1 MEKIDLDLITQQLT
15 DEDIIDLVTG
25 LGADRY
31 KDTEEFIV
39 FPTICHNEFSEEA
52 SMKLYYYKQNK
63 LFHCYTECDSSFN
76 IFTLFQKVYDL
87 KEIKYNFY
95 DILQKIL
102 NKTNVTNLYSFEDKE
117 YKSEISKYR
126 KKKTKKDLE
135 IYDEKIL
142 NVFSKHYPIEWIAE
156 GITPD
161 IMDKYNILYSISR
174 NKIIIPHY
182 DIDGNLIGIRG
193 RALNEYELENKYMP
207 IEIEGK
213 WYSHP
218 LSSNLY
224 GLNINKEHISK
235 YHRAIIYEGEK
246 SVLKHNV
253 FFPDWSIGVASCGS
267 TINKNQLNLL
277 IYNFKLLEVTIA
289 FDKEYIN
296 FSDAKGRKYFKKL
309 EELCKKY
316 SNYCNFS
323 FIFDKENLLKE
334 KDSPVD
340 RGKKNFEKL
349 YEKRIKI
356 GSRLY

>member
-1 MEKIDLDLITQQLT
+1 MGKLDLDILIEQLT
-15 DEDIIDLVTG
+15 DENIIDLVTE

-31 KDTEEFIV
+31 KDTEEFII
-39 FPTICHNEFSEEA
+39 FPTICHNEISENA
-52 SMKLYYYKQNK
+52 SMKLYYYKSNK
-63 LFHCYTECDSSFN
+63 LFHCYTECDESFN
-76 IFTLFQKVYDL
+76 IFTLFQKVYDI
-87 KEIKYNFY
+87 KEIEYNFY

-102 NKTNVTNLYSFEDKE
+102 NKTDIINLRPFEDKE
-117 YKSEISKYR
+117 YQSEIDKYR
-126 KKKTKKDLE
+126 RKKTKKDLE

-156 GITPD
+156 GITNES
-161 IMDKYNILYSISR
+161 MDRFNILYSISR

-182 DIDGNLIGIRG
+182 DIDSNLIGIRG
-193 RALNEYELENKYMP
+193 RALNDYELENKYMP
-207 IEIEGK
+207 IEIENK

-218 LSSNLY
+218 LSFNLY
-224 GLNINKEHISK
+224 GLNINKQQIEKH
-235 YHRAIIYEGEK
+235 HRVIIYEGEK

-253 FFPDWSIGVASCGS
+253 FFPTWSIAVASCGS
-267 TINKNQLNLL
+267 TLNKNQLNLL
-277 IYNFKLLEVTIA
+277 IYNFKLLEIVIA

-296 FSDAKGRKYFKKL
+296 FNDEKGRKYFKKL

-334 KDSPVD
+334 KDSPID
-340 RGKKNFEKL
+340 RGKKVFESL